1 MRDSDWRIL
10 AELYKNPNM
19 TKVATLL
26 YMTQPALTKRLR
38 AMEEE
43 FGIVL
48 ADRTP
53 KGLEFTAEGDYLA
66 KQAQVYLRFLE
77 ETYRELE
84 RIRENTDNVIT
95 VGAFY
100 TYGKFKLSD
109 LMLSYRAQHPNV
121 QFNVVTQSSDELLQ
135 LMLSGAI
142 DAGFIRG
149 NYDGPVNKVYAGE
162 NPAYLFTREP
172 VLIEEL
178 RDMPRIAYSINP
190 QNQRVLDGWFT
201 EQFGREAPA
210 NMTVGYMDTAWDM
223 VSRGVGYTCGFLP
236 DCFEQVKNL
245 CMTPM
250 NHTDGTPVSIK
261 TWFIYPK
268 NKRLPQLQEDFIR
281 FVERQMKE
289 KEQSLHTKGTA

>member
-26 YMTQPALTKRLR
+26 YMTQPALTKRIR

-48 ADRTP
+48 ADRTS
-53 KGLEFTAEGDYLA
+53 KGLAFTAEGEYLA

-77 ETYRELE
+77 ETYKELE
-84 RIRENTDNVIT
+84 RIRENADHVIT

-100 TYGKFKLSD
+100 TYGKLKLSD
-109 LMLSYRAQHPNV
+109 RMLSYRAQHPHV
-121 QFNVVTQSSDELLQ
+121 QFNVVTQSSDELFR
-135 LMLSGAI
+135 LMLSGTI

-162 NPAYLFTREP
+162 NQAYVLTREP

-178 RDMPRIAYSINP
+178 RDMPHIAYSINP
-190 QNQRVLDGWFT
+190 QNQRVLDSWFV

-223 VSRGVGYTCGFLP
+223 VSRGGGYTCCFLP
-236 DCFEQVKNL
+236 DNFEQVKNL
-245 CMTPM
+245 CLTPM
-250 NHTDGTPVSIK
+250 THRDGTPVSIK

-268 NKRLPQLQEDFIR
+268 NKRLPTLQEDFIR
-281 FVERQMKE
+281 FIERQLKN
-289 KEQSLHTKGTA
+289 KEQ